1 MRYLYHVAVAPGIH
15 YDCVADES
23 LKLKRGDE
31 VVVRCDRYQDCG
43 QVLCCHDNE
52 PVDEEALKR
61 RQSQG
66 PRGRRVQGQ
75 RTPVIIRHPTLVD
88 KGKVH
93 ESEVRS
99 RSIYRTAQKKVEEHG
114 LDMKLVN
121 CHYSFDRKMV
131 VLQFTAEGRVDFRE
145 LVRVLSQTL
154 HTRVELRQIGVRDEA
169 GIQGGIGCC
178 GRPFCCATFLR
189 QFVSINVRMAKEQGL
204 SLNPSNISG
213 ACGRLKCCLR
223 YEAEGYKE
231 LRKNLPK
238 NGSAC
243 ETSRGRGKVLDCNML
258 TQHVRVL
265 LDTSGGQIVVLPAD
279 EVKTVPKSPPSPEK
293 QEGGR
298 RGRNDAGSDR
308 QGGGRPR
315 ESGEQR
321 ARPKGEDGNPRRED
335 GRRERGRSE
344 RRTQQ
349 DARERP
355 PDRKADAPPQ
365 DTGH

>member
-1 MRYLYHVAVAPGIH
+1 MRYLYHVGVAPGVH
-15 YDCVADES
+15 YDCIAEET

-31 VVVRCDRYQDCG
+31 VVVRCDRYQDYG
-43 QVLCCHDNE
+43 RVLCCHDDK
-52 PVDEEALKR
+52 PVDEDALKK

-75 RTPVIIRHPTLVD
+75 RTPVIIRHPNLVD

-93 ESEVRS
+93 ESEIRS
-99 RSIYRTAQKKVEEHG
+99 RSIFRTAQKMVGEHG

-145 LVRVLSQTL
+145 LVRELSQVL
-154 HTRVELRQIGVRDEA
+154 HTRVELSLGGVRDEA

-231 LRKNLPK
+231 LRKQLPK
-238 NGSAC
+238 NGVAC
-243 ETSRGRGKVLDCNML
+243 ETPRGRGKVLDCNML
-258 TQHVRVL
+258 TQHVRVYL
-265 LDTSGGQIVVLPAD
+265 EAPDGQVVVFPAE
-279 EVKTVPKSPPSPEK
+279 EVKAIPRSPSSDDRP
-293 QEGGR
+293 EGGR
-298 RGRNDAGSDR
+298 RDTNGAGSEGRD
-308 QGGGRPR
+308 GPRPR
-315 ESGEQR
+315 ERAEQK
-321 ARPKGEDGNPRRED
+321 AGPRRED
-335 GRRERGRSE
+335 GNSGRDGGGRRGSR
-344 RRTQQ
+344 Q
-349 DARERP
+349 DAGPPRPERQTDGP
-355 PDRKADAPPQ
+355 PSPSAKDD
-365 DTGH
+365 